1 MKDEYRKLSVELFGI
16 CDTVKNA
23 KSKRL
28 NLNQNQNIDWDE
40 VKYRSDVAS
49 ESESF
54 TAEKTSRVSLEDMKN
69 GLLKMTQLNTKD
81 LNFHMNSAYPKRENV
96 VEHVH
101 EVNNNP
107 DLNIV

>member
-1 MKDEYRKLSVELFGI
+1 
-16 CDTVKNA
+16 
-23 KSKRL
+23 
-28 NLNQNQNIDWDE
+28 
-40 VKYRSDVAS
+40 
-49 ESESF
+49 
-54 TAEKTSRVSLEDMKN
+54 MKN